1 MIGAAAN
8 EVQPEVRPKPYVIG
22 AAAGSDGFESR
33 SRSSNVDNV
42 VVGVLRNDAQ
52 PSAAPYNANNGRSG
66 IVIGLRNNDRRRK

>member
-8 EVQPEVRPKPYVIG
+8 EVQPEARPKPYVIG

-33 SRSSNVDNV
+33 ARSSNVDNV

-52 PSAAPYNANNGRSG
+52 PSAANNGRSG